1 MIPFRIPD
9 EKVLASLRETT
20 GATQA
25 KADESASLD
34 EGAPSG
40 DEPPAYNDEQ
50 VAQWLADAGDDG
62 DGPVI
67 VPAAIAVAITPTKP
81 VEKVLPPLEDV
92 VARLPAETIQLIE
105 EEFQVRFREVKWFRS
120 DKLA

>member
-20 GATQA
+20 GAA
-25 KADESASLD
+25 EKPRGENISSE
-34 EGAPSG
+34 EGSSPG
-40 DEPPAYNDEQ
+40 EEPPAYNDEQ
-50 VAQWLADAGDDG
+50 VAQWLADAGDDS

-67 VPAAIAVAITPTKP
+67 ASAVLAVSISAPKAA
-81 VEKVLPPLEDV
+81 EKVLPPLADV
-92 VARLPAETIQLIE
+92 VSRIAPETIQLIE
-105 EEFQVRFREVKWFRS
+105 EEFQVRFNEVRWFRS